1 MKIDNLSYE
10 ETLNELEEIL
20 KKLEDGES
28 TLNDSI
34 DKFKKGIALYNHCNE
49 LLSKAEGEV
58 KIVLKDR
65 DGETRDEEFLM
76 EG

>member
-10 ETLNELEEIL
+10 ETLIELEKIL
-20 KKLEDGES
+20 KELEANEC
-28 TLNDSI
+28 TLNESI
-34 DKFKKGIALYNHCNE
+34 DKFKKGISLYNHCNQ

-58 KIVLKDR
+58 KIVLE
-65 DGETRDEEFLM
+65 DGNGNIIEEDFLV

>member
-10 ETLNELEEIL
+10 ETLIELEKIL
-20 KKLEDGES
+20 RELEGDEY
-28 TLNDSI
+28 TLNESI
-34 DKFKKGIALYNHCNE
+34 DKFKKGISLYNHCDK

-58 KIVLKDR
+58 KIVLKDNK
-65 DGETRDEEFLM
+65 GNITDEEFLM